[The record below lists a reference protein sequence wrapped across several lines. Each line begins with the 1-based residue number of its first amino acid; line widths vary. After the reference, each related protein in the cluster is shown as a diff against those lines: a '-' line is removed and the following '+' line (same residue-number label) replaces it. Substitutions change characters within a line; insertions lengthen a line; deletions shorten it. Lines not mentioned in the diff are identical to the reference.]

1 MEVFGGKMD
10 SAAQRKQFWDD
21 QAKAYSGSTMAV
33 NSDPHL
39 EEMSTREILKLIPD
53 GLRVCDVGCGNGHP
67 IIEAALQNPHGVF
80 SGCDSSVEMV
90 DIAKARNTAP
100 NLTFWHGDITTMRD
114 QAPTFDIVLGRRLL
128 VNLNYG
134 EKLAALDNIRA
145 MLKPHGKYIMVECWQ
160 EPLDKINAMRKIIGA
175 EEIKVRSVNEYL
187 TQSFFT
193 REICQRFTPKS
204 IAPKTY
210 GSLYY
215 LESRVFNAGGD
226 YNAPINLLAKKL
238 IEAGLDPLTYEY
250 GYCPESIWEL
260 QPR

>member
-1 MEVFGGKMD
+1 MD
-10 SAAQRKQFWDD
+10 SADQRKQFWDD
-21 QAKAYSGSTMAV
+21 QAKTYSGSTMAV
-33 NSDPHL
+33 NFDPHL
-39 EEMSTREILKLIPD
+39 EEISTREILKLIPD

-80 SGCDSSVEMV
+80 TGCDSSVEMV
-90 DIAKARNTAP
+90 KIALARNTAP
-100 NLTFWHGDITTMRD
+100 NLTFFHGDITTMTTDPLPR
-114 QAPTFDIVLGRRLL
+114 FDIVLGRRLL
-128 VNLNYG
+128 INLNYG

-145 MLKPHGKYIMVECWQ
+145 MLKPYGKYIMVECWQ

-175 EEIKVRSVNEYL
+175 DEIKVRSVNEYL
-187 TQSFFT
+187 TYDFA
-193 REICQRFTPKS
+193 REMWQRFTPTS

-210 GSLYY
+210 SSLYY
-215 LESRVFNAGGD
+215 FISRVFNAGGD

-238 IEAGLDPLTYEY
+238 IEAGLDPLTSEY

>member
-1 MEVFGGKMD
+1 MD

-21 QAKAYSGSTMAV
+21 QAKKHGTTTMAV

-53 GLRVCDVGCGNGHP
+53 GLRVIDVGCGNGHP
-67 IIEAALQNPHGVF
+67 IIEAALQNPHGQF
-80 SGCDSSVEMV
+80 SACDSSVEMI
-90 DIAKARNTAP
+90 DTAIARNTAP
-100 NLTFWHGDITTMRD
+100 NLAFWHGDITTITD
-114 QAPTFDIVLGRRLL
+114 PIPGYDIVLGRRLL
-128 VNLNYG
+128 INLNYG
-134 EKLAALDNIRA
+134 EKLRALDNILA

-160 EPLDKINAMRKIIGA
+160 EPLDKINAMRKVIGA

-187 TQSFFT
+187 THSFA
-193 REICQRFTPKS
+193 RELWQRFTPRS

-215 LESRVFNAGGD
+215 FISRVFNAGGD

-238 IEAGLDPLTYEY
+238 IEAGLDPVTYEY
-250 GYCPESIWEL
+250 GYCPENIWEL